1 MVGQNIPLDLY
12 IICVVLLYTREGAK
26 IVNDKV
32 LNMRIP
38 ERLHNELKK
47 AAQDKNISLAAFVRL
62 ICSEYLQ
69 KQK

>member
-1 MVGQNIPLDLY
+1 M
-12 IICVVLLYTREGAK
+12 
-26 IVNDKV
+26 VNDKV

-38 ERLHNELKK
+38 ERLYNELKK